1 VTTVSKIGEAAANV
15 PPTLLINLRRPLI
28 VATVFTLVG
37 IVLGVIFGHPVM
49 GILFGIGLG
58 MGLYN
63 ARLMQKQVVKVI
75 SGENPTKR
83 QLTGSSMQRLG
94 VLTLIALAM
103 GYFIRPDGLGVF
115 FGLAVF
121 QLIFMANTMLP
132 VLKERR
138 TQ

>member
-1 VTTVSKIGEAAANV
+1 MTTVSSIKDAAGNV
-15 PPTLLINLRRPLI
+15 PAPVLINLRRPLI
-28 VATVFTLVG
+28 FCAGLAVVAVV
-37 IVLGVIFGHPVM
+37 VAVIFGHPVM
-49 GILFGIGLG
+49 GILFAIGLG

-63 ARLMQKQVVKVI
+63 ARLLQKQVVKVI

-83 QLTGSSMQRLG
+83 QITGSSVQRLG

-103 GYFIRPDGLGVF
+103 GYFLRPDGLGVF

-121 QLIFMANTMLP
+121 QLVFMAHTIVP

-138 TQ
+138 NQ

>member
-1 VTTVSKIGEAAANV
+1 VTTVSGIKDAAANV
-15 PPTLLINLRRPLI
+15 PPMVLINLRRPLI
-28 VATVFTLVG
+28 VATALAVIG
-37 IVLGVIFGHPVM
+37 IVVAVIFSHPVM
-49 GILFGIGLG
+49 GILFAIGLG

-63 ARLMQKQVVKVI
+63 ARLLQKQVVRVI

-83 QLTGSSMQRLG
+83 QITGSSIQRLG

-103 GYFIRPDGLGVF
+103 GYFLRPDGLGVF

-121 QLIFMANTMLP
+121 QLVFMAHTIVP

-138 TQ
+138 NQ

>member
-1 VTTVSKIGEAAANV
+1 MTTVSGIKDAAANV
-15 PPTLLINLRRPLI
+15 PPTVFINLRRPLI
-28 VATVFTLVG
+28 VAA
-37 IVLGVIFGHPVM
+37 VLGVIGIVVGIIFGHPVM
-49 GILFGIGLG
+49 GILFAIGLG

-63 ARLMQKQVVKVI
+63 ARLLQKQVVRVI
-75 SGENPTKR
+75 SSENPTKR

-103 GYFIRPDGLGVF
+103 GYFLRPDGLGVF

-121 QLIFMANTMLP
+121 QLVFMAHTMVP

-138 TQ
+138 NS

>member
-1 VTTVSKIGEAAANV
+1 VTTVSSIKDAAANV
-15 PPTLLINLRRPLI
+15 PPPVLINLRGPLI
-28 VATVFTLVG
+28 VVAALSVVA
-37 IVLGVIFGHPVM
+37 IVVAVIFGHPVM
-49 GILFGIGLG
+49 GILFAIGLG

-63 ARLMQKQVVKVI
+63 ARLLQKQVVKVI

-83 QLTGSSMQRLG
+83 QITGSSVQRLG

-103 GYFIRPDGLGVF
+103 GFFLRPDGLGVF

-121 QLIFMANTMLP
+121 QLVFMAHTIVP

-138 TQ
+138 NQ

>member
-1 VTTVSKIGEAAANV
+1 VTTVSGIKDAAANV
-15 PPTLLINLRRPLI
+15 PPTVLINLRRPLI
-28 VATVFTLVG
+28 VATALALIG
-37 IVLGVIFGHPVM
+37 IVVAVIFGHPVM
-49 GILFGIGLG
+49 GILFAIGLG

-63 ARLMQKQVVKVI
+63 ARLLQKQVVKVI

-83 QLTGSSMQRLG
+83 QITGSSVQRLG

-103 GYFIRPDGLGVF
+103 GYFLRPDGLGVF

-121 QLIFMANTMLP
+121 QLVFMAHTIVP

-138 TQ
+138 NQ